1 MKKNNP
7 FIAAVFLTLVL
18 FLAACGSR
26 VPRSELQDLRPLVE
40 IVAFDISLQNLKLRI
55 SHRNKTTRENNQ
67 LNCQLAIKDL
77 SAIQFEQVAL
87 PDLTNYAK
95 ETIDINWE
103 KPANFALSNQP
114 SELPYVLDCYLY
126 AENFRDERVIKKG
139 SLYKVPGTSG
149 EYR

>member
-1 MKKNNP
+1 MKNNNSL
-7 FIAAVFLTLVL
+7 ITAITLTLILLLVGC
-18 FLAACGSR
+18 ASS
-26 VPRSELQDLRPLVE
+26 VPRTELQDLRPLVE
-40 IVAFDISLQNLKLRI
+40 IVAFDISQQNLKLRVT
-55 SHRNKTTRENNQ
+55 HRNKTTRENNQ

-77 SAIQFEQVAL
+77 SAIQFDQVTL

-95 ETIDINWE
+95 ETIDIKWV
-103 KPANFALSNQP
+103 KPVNFVLSNHP